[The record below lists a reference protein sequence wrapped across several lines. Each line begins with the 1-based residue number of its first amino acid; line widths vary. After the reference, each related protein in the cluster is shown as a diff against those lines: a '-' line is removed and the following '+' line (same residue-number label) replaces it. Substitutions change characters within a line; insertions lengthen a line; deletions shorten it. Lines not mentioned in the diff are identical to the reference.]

1 MKDNMIRTRFEPAT
15 ICQTLRASHAG
26 FWWPLDVGWEGGAE
40 FFPIPEERRQLVLVL
55 NAAFFVAMRL
65 SDTRILPRHIN
76 ITRDSFC
83 SEQSFHSVLCVII
96 ISRVYPCTLAPASL
110 RHYWCPISHLF
121 YRISPLPCIMYV
133 LNYTDAR
140 SIADMG
146 VFALWDGGICTST

>member
-1 MKDNMIRTRFEPAT
+1 M
-15 ICQTLRASHAG
+15 RASDDH
-26 FWWPLDVGWEGGAE
+26 WMWVGEGGAE

-146 VFALWDGGICTST
+146 DLHYEMGVFALLHNTRSFILTRSFQLP